1 MLPSLVQ
8 LVGPTNP
15 DPNTLSVDTVGPNTK
30 IIKVRQP
37 WADAL
42 VTGKKDVENRTWP
55 ITSNCGADSPMWF
68 LVASSKAKPTNAL
81 MQDYERRLDLQ
92 YPHGRPYVDNP
103 SDFAYGAII
112 GLVRLKGCYASWP
125 SIWYNPPDIAWV
137 VDAAYE
143 FEEPILMHPQDG
155 MQTQGSLGSGER
167 ARFGYVDIV
176 RAQVA
181 KLVVPAELL

>member
-1 MLPSLVQ
+1 MLPSLAQ
-8 LVGPTNP
+8 LVGRTNP
-15 DPNTLSVDTVGPNTK
+15 DPNTLSVNTVGPNTK
-30 IIKVRQP
+30 IIKVKQP

-55 ITSNCGADSPMWF
+55 ITADCGEDSPMWF
-68 LVASSKAKPTNAL
+68 LVASSKAKPTAAL
-81 MQDYERRLDLQ
+81 MRDYEQLLDRQ
-92 YPHGRPYVDNP
+92 YPYGRPFVDVP

-112 GLVRLKGCYASWP
+112 GLVRLRGCYKSWN
-125 SIWYNPPDIAWV
+125 SIWYNTPDIAWV

-143 FEEPILMHPQDG
+143 FQEPIPMDPQDR

-167 ARFGYVDIV
+167 ARFGYVDLV

-181 KLVVPAELL
+181 KLV